1 MIDFNT
7 ITPCLF
13 DVLGWKNTLDTCE
26 KTLDPTVFVGGSETG
41 MFYNLQSELLTLEN
55 MQAIAPNEDLFNYPD
70 WKRKNCLLVKKSKE
84 NTKSSKESKISSC

>member
-13 DVLGWKNTLDTCE
+13 NVLGWKNTLDTCE
-26 KTLDPTVFVGGSETG
+26 KPLNPTIFGGASDTG

-55 MQAIAPNEDLFNYPD
+55 MQAIAPADELFNYD
-70 WKRKNCLLVKKSKE
+70 NWSNTVTYDTGDVVRFDKLYKSKID
-84 NTKSSKESKISSC
+84 SK